1 MARVDDLHQLLA
13 GMEPVL
19 RDGEFVFCTVANGNI
34 ADLARLDPLGIFRE
48 AEGLTLILRRETAK
62 QEGLAGAALMR
73 LITLTVHSSLEAVGL
88 TAAFSARLAREGIA
102 ANVVAAFHHD
112 HIFVPAADADR
123 ALAALKAL
131 QRESA
136 ETPRD

>member
-13 GMEPVL
+13 GMEPEL

-34 ADLARLDPLGIFRE
+34 VDLARLDPLGIFRE

>member
-1 MARVDDLHQLLA
+1 MAGVDDLHQLLA
-13 GMEPVL
+13 GMEPEL

-34 ADLARLDPLGIFRE
+34 VDLARLDPLGIFRE

>member
-1 MARVDDLHQLLA
+1 MAGVDDLDQLLA
-13 GMEPVL
+13 GMEPEL

-34 ADLARLDPLGIFRE
+34 VDLARLDPLGIFRE

-73 LITLTVHSSLEAVGL
+73 LITLTGHSSLEAVGL

-112 HIFVPAADADR
+112 HIFVPAADADK